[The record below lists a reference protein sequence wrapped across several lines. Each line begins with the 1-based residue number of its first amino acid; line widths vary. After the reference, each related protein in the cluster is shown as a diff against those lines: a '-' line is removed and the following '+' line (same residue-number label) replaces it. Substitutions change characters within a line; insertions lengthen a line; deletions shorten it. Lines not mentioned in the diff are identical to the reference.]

1 MTNYDRW
8 QLYMRDITSPDIFI
22 EWGFY
27 AMIGAALERRVSNN
41 NPDRPLFA
49 NPYVV
54 LVGPPGIGKGLVT
67 DTVSDWLNY
76 HKITRPMTKA
86 EAAVA
91 EGNEKN
97 LYIPRF
103 SFVGDSIT
111 YEKLMDEVV
120 LSTRDY
126 KDHNGNVQIQA
137 AMIMVLDEFTS
148 IFKKHAD
155 DIVTYANTAWNGK
168 NYDRKTKKGG
178 TTPIRKPILSI
189 IGGTTPSELQKLR
202 RLDVAG
208 GGFFSRF
215 IFVYSSL
222 NRKRATKIPPPDE
235 SQVKAKMELLD
246 YLLVLSNVSATI
258 GLSDEAQAHLDKWYA
273 SEDNVVLNKDVR
285 LGEYYARK
293 ITHVIKLAM
302 AMHYSEPNWGKEIS
316 VETIKASID
325 LLGRTEKNMHL
336 ALSASGRN
344 ALSAIAT
351 DICAYLLKNG
361 SAEYRELL
369 AQFYSECTG
378 DELNDILQT
387 LQAQHKICATK
398 RGDKTIYELA
408 SEANNPA
415 TRP

>member
-1 MTNYDRW
+1 MTNFDRW
-8 QLYMRDITSPDIFI
+8 QLYMRDITSPDIFV

-67 DTVSDWLNY
+67 DTINEWLSH
-76 HKITRPMTKA
+76 HKINRPMTKA
-86 EAAVA
+86 EAAIA
-91 EGNEKN
+91 EGNAKDIQ
-97 LYIPRF
+97 IPRF
-103 SFVGDSIT
+103 TFVGDSIT

-120 LSTRDY
+120 MATRDY
-126 KDHNGNVQIQA
+126 VDHNGKVQIQA
-137 AMIMVLDEFTS
+137 PMIMVLDEFTS

-155 DIVTYANTAWNGK
+155 DIVTYVNTAWNGK
-168 NYDRKTKKGG
+168 NVDRKTKKNGHV
-178 TTPIRKPILSI
+178 PIRKPILSI
-189 IGGTTPSELQKLR
+189 IGGTTPSELQKLK

-222 NRKRATKIPPPDE
+222 NRRRAVKIPPPDE
-235 SQVKAKMELLD
+235 AQLKAKAELLD
-246 YLLVLSNVSATI
+246 YLLVLSKVSATI
-258 GLSDEAQAHLDKWYA
+258 GLSAEAETYFERWNRN
-273 SEDNVVLNKDVR
+273 EENVVLNKDVR
-285 LGEYYARK
+285 LSEYYARK
-293 ITHVIKLAM
+293 ITHIIKLAM
-302 AMHYSEPNWGKEIS
+302 AMHFSEPDWGKEIS
-316 VETIKASID
+316 VETLKKAID
-325 LLGRTEKNMHL
+325 LLGRTEKHMHL

-351 DICAYLLKNG
+351 DICAYLLKNTQ
-361 SAEYRELL
+361 ADYRELL

-378 DELNDILQT
+378 EELNDILQT

-398 RGDKTIYELA
+398 RGDKTIYQL
-408 SEANNPA
+408 SEPC
-415 TRP
+415 PQPSSP

>member
-8 QLYMRDITSPDIFI
+8 QLYMRDITSPDLFI
-22 EWGFY
+22 EWGYY
-27 AMIGAALERRVSNN
+27 AMIGAALERRVNNN

-54 LVGPPGIGKGLVT
+54 LIGPPGVGKGLVT
-67 DTVSDWLNY
+67 DTISDWLGY
-76 HKITRPMTKA
+76 HKIERQMTRA

-91 EGNEKN
+91 EGSNKN
-97 LYIPRF
+97 VQIPRF

-126 KDHNGNVQIQA
+126 VDHEGKVQIQA

-155 DIVTYANTAWNGK
+155 DIVTYVNTAWNGK
-168 NYDRKTKKGG
+168 NVDRKTKKNGHV
-178 TTPIRKPILSI
+178 PIRKPILSI
-189 IGGTTPSELQKLR
+189 IGGTTPSELQKLK

-235 SQVKAKMELLD
+235 AQVKAKMELLD
-246 YLLVLSNVSATI
+246 YLLVLSKVSASI
-258 GLSDEAQAHLDKWYA
+258 GLSDEAQAYLDKWYA
-273 SEDNVVLNKDVR
+273 KEENVILNRDVR

-293 ITHVIKLAM
+293 ITHLVKLSM
-302 AMHYSEPNWGKEIS
+302 AMHFSEPDWGKAIS
-316 VETIKASID
+316 VETIKKAID
-325 LLGRTEKNMHL
+325 LLARTEKNMHL

-361 SAEYRELL
+361 RADYRELL
-369 AQFYSECTG
+369 AQFYAECTG

-387 LQAQHKICATK
+387 LQAQHKICATD
-398 RGDKTIYELA
+398 RGGKTVYEL
-408 SEANNPA
+408 SEPC
-415 TRP
+415 PPQSSP